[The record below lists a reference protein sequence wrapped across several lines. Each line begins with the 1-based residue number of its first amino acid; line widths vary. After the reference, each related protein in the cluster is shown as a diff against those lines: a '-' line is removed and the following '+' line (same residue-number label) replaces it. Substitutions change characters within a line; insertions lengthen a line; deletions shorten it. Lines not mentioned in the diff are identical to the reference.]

1 MYESIKNF
9 SEQFKWSPE
18 IANSDKLGK
27 YSKYILAGMGGS
39 HLAGGIINIIWPEI
53 DLWIHRDYGV
63 PTIPTDEKEK
73 TLIIASSYSGNTEEI
88 IDCLEL
94 SLATGYEVAVIADSG
109 KLLDIA
115 KEKGLPYI
123 DLPSTGVQPRMA
135 IGFSLLAIMKLIGD
149 ASKLREISELSG
161 LLYPLNYEEQGREMA
176 DKLKNCIPIIYS
188 SARNKPLAYIWKI
201 TMNETG
207 KSMSFYNAFPEL
219 NHNELE
225 GFDMIEHET
234 ELASKFKFIF
244 LKDIAD
250 HQRVTTRMEITKKT
264 LEKKGFEVIWINLT
278 EENRL
283 LRVFS
288 SIMLANWIGLNI
300 AESAN
305 VNPTDVPTIEE
316 FKKAI

>member
-18 IANSDKLGK
+18 IANGDKLGK

-73 TLIIASSYSGNTEEI
+73 TLIIASSYSGNTEEV

-94 SLATGYEVAVIADSG
+94 SLAADYEVAVIADSG

-149 ASKLREISELSG
+149 ASKLREIGELSG

-225 GFDMIEHET
+225 GFDMIERET

-250 HQRVTTRMEITKKT
+250 HQRVTTRMEVTKKI
-264 LEKKGFEVIWINLT
+264 LEKKGVEVIWIDLT

-283 LRVFS
+283 LRIFS